1 MLLLLLRIASA
12 SAHWAPGIPTG
23 WEDAPSTIAGF
34 PNATADPWRYSDRL
48 GLYKTL
54 VTASAAALGGWQDP
68 IWGLPLQFSWQHDT
82 GRLLW
87 SSAQPNTS
95 ITDRVNASSWWGN
108 MNYFLSVIPF
118 VSAVEAG
125 LIPEG
130 LTLLAPPPPP
140 PHAPPTAAAV
150 VGCTSYATCLR
161 VAPNAT
167 IKWRT
172 FMAAAKAGRVN
183 RSEALVLLWDAH
195 LHSLHEGI
203 PLATPLLEFLP
214 SAKEQA
220 FGLSWANLVDFVVSP
235 RAETPPT
242 PAARACV
249 CVCVRLGGSD
259 GWVGASGGFGRP
271 VRFLHSV

>member
-1 MLLLLLRIASA
+1 MRRKVLWFPPTRAAHLLRPLTHS
-12 SAHWAPGIPTG
+12 SLTNSLTSPT
-23 WEDAPSTIAGF
+23 
-34 PNATADPWRYSDRL
+34 
-48 GLYKTL
+48 
-54 VTASAAALGGWQDP
+54 
-68 IWGLPLQFSWQHDT
+68 
-82 GRLLW
+82 
-87 SSAQPNTS
+87 
-95 ITDRVNASSWWGN
+95 GN

-220 FGLSWANLVDFVVSP
+220 FGLSWANLVDFVV
-235 RAETPPT
+235 
-242 PAARACV
+242 
-249 CVCVRLGGSD
+249 RLQ
-259 GWVGASGGFGRP
+259 
-271 VRFLHSV
+271 LL